1 MPRKIIYVFV
11 YIILNIPITYR
22 ICQSDCAPLHQKL
35 TWLFSYLDMMQI
47 PTQRVIFEIYRVVH
61 QTKRE
66 NMVVNLSPGYL
77 FVYVVQSNLR
87 Q

>member
-1 MPRKIIYVFV
+1 
-11 YIILNIPITYR
+11 
-22 ICQSDCAPLHQKL
+22 
-35 TWLFSYLDMMQI
+35 MMQI
-47 PTQRVIFEIYRVVH
+47 PTQRVIFEMYRVVH